1 MACKYYS
8 NKQFEKP
15 KKDNQDKNIS
25 LLHLNISS
33 MPYHID
39 SLTNLLY
46 EVDFKFKGI
55 AITQKVD

>member
-8 NKQFEKP
+8 NKQFEKH

-33 MPYHID
+33 MSYHID
-39 SLTNLLY
+39 SLTNLL
-46 EVDFKFKGI
+46 
-55 AITQKVD
+55 